1 MKVTLKLAGGFVH
14 TVGFSQKELDV
25 EPGTTVA
32 DILATI
38 AIDRGRPM
46 IIERTRRRGGR
57 GSASGRQD
65 PGLPDLLRRLSAH
78 HRVARAPSSGARR
91 LAGPNAAAPVGSG
104 RLVRAASRAGG
115 SR

>member
-32 DILATI
+32 EILASI

-46 IIERTRRRGGR
+46 IIARNGHGA
-57 GSASGRQD
+57 SAED
-65 PGLPDLLRRLSAH
+65 E
-78 HRVARAPSSGARR
+78 
-91 LAGPNAAAPVGSG
+91 
-104 RLVRAASRAGG
+104 VRAGDRILVSPIFSGG
-115 SR
+115 